1 MNNMPLTLQ
10 VPGVPKS
17 HDCIRGSG
25 VRFIEV
31 TYFLSYPLNSYFFY
45 YLLAQVHF
53 QNEFSLLPLFAK
65 AEWLQKDSF
74 VKRSHE
80 SFTFNLA
87 LTKSLFSVHIN
98 ALRIRKGLV

>member
-10 VPGVPKS
+10 VPGVPKP
-17 HDCIRGSG
+17 HDCIRRSG

-31 TYFLSYPLNSYFFY
+31 TYFFKLSVKQIFFY

-53 QNEFSLLPLFAK
+53 QKEFSLLPLFAK

-80 SFTFNLA
+80 SLAFNLA
-87 LTKSLFSVHIN
+87 LTKSLYYVHIN
-98 ALRIRKGLV
+98 A